1 MIRVFLVDDQTLVR
15 KGIRSLLSLLPDM
28 EVVGEAVDGLEAL
41 TLIDTAAP
49 DIVLLDM
56 RMPALDGIG
65 VLRHLGAQSHSPRV
79 IVLTTFDDADALF
92 EGCRAGARGF
102 LLKDVSLE
110 QLASAIR
117 AVAAGR
123 TVLQP
128 SITETLLR
136 NLQGLVQTGNLPPEE
151 LSDRERDVIRLM
163 AGGFSNREIG
173 EMLGLSEG
181 TVKNHVSRL
190 LLKLDARDRTSAV
203 LKAIASRLTEQE
215 RKQEPSSRE

>member
-15 KGIRSLLSLLPDM
+15 DGVRSLLSLLPDI
-28 EVVGEAVDGLEAL
+28 EVVGEAADGVEAL
-41 TLIDTAAP
+41 ALIPRAAP
-49 DIVLLDM
+49 DVVLLDI
-56 RMPALDGIG
+56 RMPGLDGLS
-65 VLRHLGAQSHSPRV
+65 VLRRLAPGETARF

-110 QLASAIR
+110 QLATTIR
-117 AVAAGR
+117 AVAEGR

-128 SITETLLR
+128 SITESLLR
-136 NLQGLVQTGNLPPEE
+136 NLPTPGSARADEPLTE
-151 LSDRERDVIRLM
+151 REREVVRLM

-173 EMLGLSEG
+173 EMLGLSTG

-203 LKAIASRLTEQE
+203 LKAIASRLA
-215 RKQEPSSRE
+215 